1 MRSALPYASA
11 GTRAGETC
19 PRPNRVYTNP
29 NPQSPRCC
37 PQLRDLDKQ
46 LKVLE
51 KFKFLK
57 ELNLKGNP

>member
-1 MRSALPYASA
+1 MRL
-11 GTRAGETC
+11 
-19 PRPNRVYTNP
+19 RPNRVCTNP
-29 NPQSPRCC
+29 KPHPPRCC